1 MSDQSHRDEMN
12 AAIRAQRQRQA
23 APRTIA
29 PEPAHAARSEPA
41 PPPAAQ
47 KPKTL
52 FERLRG
58 K

>member
-1 MSDQSHRDEMN
+1 MN

-29 PEPAHAARSEPA
+29 PEPPPAARSEPA
-41 PPPAAQ
+41 PPPAAP

>member
-29 PEPAHAARSEPA
+29 AE
-41 PPPAAQ
+41 PPPVAPVEPVPEAP

-52 FERLRG
+52 LERLRR